1 MKKPLSNIPTRF
13 GRQTQARHGAFTL
26 IELLVVIAIIAIL
39 AAMLLPALAAAKVK
53 AVRIQC
59 LNNVKEMALTTT
71 IYSNDFNSK
80 LPQMTAGAWA
90 WDVPLNVAASMLSS
104 GATRNTFY
112 CPANPSQNVD
122 GLWNFTTAIRVAGYA
137 FTYPGAASVDPTNQN
152 PNMLGQGIKTLGTV
166 STSDRVL
173 LADVCLSLP
182 GQSAVSQESTYQ
194 WIKIPGGYAPP
205 GWPGHKTS
213 HLNQK
218 NFPTG
223 GNLGMLDG
231 HVEWRKFQF
240 MLPRTDPTGAP
251 PVFWW

>member
-1 MKKPLSNIPTRF
+1 M
-13 GRQTQARHGAFTL
+13 
-26 IELLVVIAIIAIL
+26 
-39 AAMLLPALAAAKVK
+39 
-53 AVRIQC
+53 
-59 LNNVKEMALTTT
+59 NNVKELVLTTT
-71 IYSNDFNSK
+71 IYSNDYNSK

-90 WDVPLNVAASMLSS
+90 WDVPISVATSMLSS

-122 GLWNFTTAIRVAGYA
+122 GLWTFGAIRVAGYA

-182 GQSAVSQESTYQ
+182 GQSTVSQESKYQ
-194 WIKIPGGYAPP
+194 WIKIQGGYQAP

-213 HLNQK
+213 HLNQH

-240 MLPRTDPTGAP
+240 MLPRTDADNTPE
-251 PVFWW
+251 FWW

>member
-1 MKKPLSNIPTRF
+1 MKTPLSNDPARF
-13 GRQTQARHGAFTL
+13 GRQAPARHGAFTL

-53 AVRIQC
+53 AVRAQC
-59 LNNVKEMALTTT
+59 MNNVKEMALTTT
-71 IYSNDFNSK
+71 IYSNDYNGK

-90 WDVPLNVAASMLSS
+90 WDVPINVAALMLSS
-104 GATRNTFY
+104 GAIRNTFY
-112 CPANPSQNVD
+112 CPANPAQNVD
-122 GLWNFTTAIRVAGYA
+122 GLWNFNGAIRVAGFA
-137 FTYPGAASVDPTNQN
+137 FTYPGVASVDSTNQN
-152 PNMLGQGIKTLGTV
+152 PNMLGQGINTLGTV

-182 GQSAVSQESTYQ
+182 GQNVVSQVNGYQ

-240 MLPRTDPTGAP
+240 MHPRTDSAGGSPE
-251 PVFWW
+251 FWW